1 MPRSARRPAGPPA
14 TAPARSIPQ
23 DPAPRVWQGVQYRP
37 SQAGGA
43 EVRRLFDFAGAWA
56 PPPGPDE
63 LAWEALDGER
73 AVGGILVE
81 RHGAHGFVHGPV
93 VVEPPASTEPLE
105 VAAQLVAPVL
115 GQAAERGVD
124 TLFTRPQGLDRIW
137 VRLGFIPVPEATL
150 PATLR
155 GRPGTGLHAWRR
167 PGSYTI
173 ALPEERGGRRRGG
186 R

>member
-1 MPRSARRPAGPPA
+1 M
-14 TAPARSIPQ
+14 
-23 DPAPRVWQGVQYRP
+23 QYRP
-37 SQAGGA
+37 SQAGAA
-43 EVRRLFDFAGAWA
+43 EVRRLFDFAGAWT
-56 PPPGPDE
+56 PPPGPQE
-63 LAWEALDGER
+63 FAWEAVADDRL
-73 AVGGILVE
+73 VGAILVE
-81 RHGAHGFVHGPV
+81 RAGAQGFVHGPV

-115 GQAAERGVD
+115 AQAAARHVD

-137 VRLGFIPVPEATL
+137 VRFGFIPVPEATL
-150 PATLR
+150 PAALR

-173 ALPEERGGRRRGG
+173 AAPEVERRRRGG

>member
-1 MPRSARRPAGPPA
+1 
-14 TAPARSIPQ
+14 
-23 DPAPRVWQGVQYRP
+23 VQYRP
-37 SQAGGA
+37 GQTGGA
-43 EVRRLFDFAGAWA
+43 EARKLFDFAGAWA
-56 PPPGPDE
+56 PPAGPGE
-63 LAWEALDGER
+63 LVWEALAGER
-73 AVGGILVE
+73 AVGAILVE

-115 GQAAERGVD
+115 GQAATEGVD

-150 PATLR
+150 PAPLR

-173 ALPEERGGRRRGG
+173 ALPEERGARRRGG